1 MKEVLTIKQPKMKKI
16 LFLLVLTFF
25 AGNIF
30 AQEIHLTRNGKISFF
45 SHTAV
50 EDIKAEN
57 NQVFSSINTKT
68 GALQFLVLIKGFQF
82 KNASMQQHFN
92 DVEYMNSSV
101 YPKSEFKGTIK
112 DLSKVNFSKDGV
124 YPVQVEGNLTLH
136 GVTNSI
142 QTEGIIRIQKGKI
155 ESESKFKISLAD
167 YKIKIP
173 SIVTA
178 KIAESVDV
186 TIRCAY
192 EPYKTNP

>member
-1 MKEVLTIKQPKMKKI
+1 MKRII
-16 LFLLVLTFF
+16 LLITLSLC
-25 AGNIF
+25 AGKIF

-50 EDIKAEN
+50 EDIKALN

-142 QTEGIIRIQKGKI
+142 QTEGTIRVKKGKI

-167 YKIKIP
+167 YKSKSP
-173 SIVTA
+173 PLLQQ
-178 KIAESVDV
+178 
-186 TIRCAY
+186 RLQ
-192 EPYKTNP
+192 NL

>member
-1 MKEVLTIKQPKMKKI
+1 MKKI
-16 LFLLVLTFF
+16 NFLIAFVICVSR
-25 AGNIF
+25 GF
-30 AQEIHLTRNGKISFF
+30 AQDIQLTRNGTISFY

-50 EDIKAEN
+50 EDINAKN
-57 NQVFSSINTKT
+57 NQVFSSINTQT
-68 GALQFLVLIKGFQF
+68 GVLQFLVLIKSFQF

-112 DLSKVNFSKDGV
+112 ELSKVNFSKDGV
-124 YPVQVEGNLTLH
+124 YPVVVEGNLTLH
-136 GVTNSI
+136 GVTNSVVTQGTIVVKNGNI
-142 QTEGIIRIQKGKI
+142 QT
-155 ESESKFKISLAD
+155 ESKFKINLAD
-167 YKIKIP
+167 YKIKVP

-192 EPYKTNP
+192 EPYKTNL